1 MENTETLEH
10 LVVIIILQVLRRNKN
25 IGLGNIE
32 LRIEVLTL
40 LGDWW
45 YLWLLHCV
53 NWTAQQ
59 FDVHTWR
66 KAPAGF
72 SANK

>member
-40 LGDWW
+40 LGD
-45 YLWLLHCV
+45 
-53 NWTAQQ
+53 
-59 FDVHTWR
+59 
-66 KAPAGF
+66 
-72 SANK
+72 